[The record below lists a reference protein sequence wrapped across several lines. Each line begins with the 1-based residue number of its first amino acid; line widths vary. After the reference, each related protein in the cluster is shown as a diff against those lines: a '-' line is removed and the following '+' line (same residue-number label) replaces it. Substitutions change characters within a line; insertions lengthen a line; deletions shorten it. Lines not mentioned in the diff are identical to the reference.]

1 VTAPERPTAPRR
13 RRLTVLHVDTE
24 RGWRGGERQA
34 LWLAERLVRDGHRS
48 IMAVRPGEPLAQR
61 AAKSGLPVLPCE
73 PVVEFDPFA
82 ALALR
87 RAVLRER
94 VDIVHAHTGHA
105 VALAALSTLGTPAR
119 MVLTRRVSFRLK
131 QNPASRWKY
140 ARADAIISVCQAA
153 ADTLVESGIDRSR
166 IEVVHSGID
175 LTRNVTPA
183 SRETLAGLGI
193 PEGAPLVVMVAA
205 LVGHKDPVTFVRA
218 VSAAR
223 RAVPDLHA
231 LMVGDG
237 ELRPQVEAAIAEL
250 SLGSVVHLAGYRT
263 DADSLMASADVVAL
277 SSNDDGIGGVV
288 IDAMSF
294 GKAVAATAAGGIP
307 EAIVHGATGLLVPVG
322 DYDALGAAI
331 ARLINDP
338 VLARRLGEGGVRR
351 APLFSIEHTVTRTE
365 AVYERLMAEGSAA
378 R

>member
-1 VTAPERPTAPRR
+1 
-13 RRLTVLHVDTE
+13 
-24 RGWRGGERQA
+24 
-34 LWLAERLVRDGHRS
+34 
-48 IMAVRPGEPLAQR
+48 
-61 AAKSGLPVLPCE
+61 
-73 PVVEFDPFA
+73 
-82 ALALR
+82 
-87 RAVLRER
+87 
-94 VDIVHAHTGHA
+94 
-105 VALAALSTLGTPAR
+105 
-119 MVLTRRVSFRLK
+119 
-131 QNPASRWKY
+131 
-140 ARADAIISVCQAA
+140 
-153 ADTLVESGIDRSR
+153 VESGIDRSR

-183 SRETLAGLGI
+183 SRETLAEFGI

-218 VSAAR
+218 VGAAR
-223 RAVPDLHA
+223 RAVPELHA

-250 SLGSVVHLAGYRT
+250 GLERVVHPAGYRG

-294 GKAVAATAAGGIP
+294 GKPVAATAAGGIP
-307 EAIVHGATGLLVPVG
+307 EAIVHGETGLLVRVG